1 MTIEKAMRSL
11 NLRIYNVIW
20 KDTFVEKIAH
30 KHSVETA
37 EVEEILFSKPH
48 VRLFEK
54 GRVKG
59 ENLYAAYG
67 QTEVGRYLIV
77 FFILKRRTDALPI
90 SARDMTTA
98 ERRYYE
104 RQK

>member
-1 MTIEKAMRSL
+1 MRL
-11 NLRIYNVIW
+11 YHVIW
-20 KDTFVEKIAH
+20 KDQLVEKIAD
-30 KHSVETA
+30 KHDVEIE
-37 EVEEILFSKPH
+37 EVEEVLFSEPY

-67 QTEVGRYLIV
+67 QTGAGRYLIV

-90 SARDMTTA
+90 SARDMTHA

-104 RQK
+104 DQKEAR